1 MSTAILFS
9 PQGSQAVGMGAEIA
23 QLSPAAADTF
33 AAAQAALG
41 WDVAALCWRGP
52 QEDLDDT
59 RRTQPCL
66 VTTSVACFHAL
77 AERVSIDAA
86 LMAGHSVGEYAALVA
101 AGVVDFD
108 DALRLVTRRA
118 ELMADRAGGSMVA
131 VLGLERGTVADALR
145 AAGDG
150 VVVANDNA
158 PGQVVISG
166 SREAVET
173 ASAALRAAGARR
185 LLPLRVSGA
194 FHSPLMEPVAQA
206 LHEAFARVA
215 WHDAEPPVVSN
226 VTAEPLRDART
237 IRETLAAQVRSP
249 VEWVRSIERMVA
261 EGVDTFVECGP
272 GGVLAGM
279 VRRIAPQA
287 TALSVA
293 DAAGLEAAAASLG
306 SARVPA

>member
-9 PQGSQAVGMGAEIA
+9 PQGSQAVGMGAELA
-23 QLSPAAADTF
+23 RLSAAAADTF
-33 AAAQAALG
+33 AAANAALG

-52 QEDLDDT
+52 QEQLDDT

-66 VTTSVACFHAL
+66 VATSVACYGAL
-77 AERVSIDAA
+77 AERVSINAA
-86 LMAGHSVGEYAALVA
+86 MVAGHSVGEYAALVA
-101 AGVVDFD
+101 AGVLDFD
-108 DALRLVTRRA
+108 DALRLVARRG

-131 VLGLERGTVADALR
+131 VLGLERRAVADALR
-145 AAGDG
+145 ASGDG

-166 SREAVET
+166 SREAVDG
-173 ASAALRAAGARR
+173 ASASLRAAGARR

-194 FHSPLMEPVAQA
+194 FHSPLMEPVADA
-206 LHEAFARVA
+206 LREAFASVTWR
-215 WHDAEPPVVSN
+215 DAQPPVVSN
-226 VTAEPLRDART
+226 VTAQPLRDAET
-237 IRETLAAQVRSP
+237 IRETLAEQVRSP
-249 VEWVRSIERMVA
+249 VEWVRSIDRMVA

-293 DAAGLEAAAASLG
+293 DAAGLEAAAAALDT
-306 SARVPA
+306 ARVPA